1 MKKSLLITVIL
12 AIVLTANSQI
22 IYTKYVYFGNDSIKC
37 TRHKSDSL
45 AKSIIEFEAFLDK
58 TMEEINLGI
67 PLRFNPDVIWNLR
80 AYNIK
85 KDIPNFNIA
94 IYNEEKEFFK
104 LYINDKDSVERMK
117 ARPKKILKP
126 AVKKPQNLVK
136 TAYGLVDYYYL
147 DNFMNKSDAYPHTT
161 QFTYFDINYVHT
173 KVHLFVSNTL
183 GLSQDD
189 NIMYNFT
196 EKNKSIIYRYQT
208 FMGSGKPKELKIKYN
223 VFPDEHNLIIK
234 SVEISGFYNYVANF
248 FIKFWYTSFDY
259 SNINKNELL
268 VNNFLQD
275 RVALTSGENRKIN
288 ITSSTIKSEV
298 QFREILKKSPK

>member
-1 MKKSLLITVIL
+1 MKKLFFLLFIL
-12 AIVLTANSQI
+12 PVMELSAQNTYI
-22 IYTKYVYFGNDSIKC
+22 KYAYFGNDSIKC
-37 TRHKSDSL
+37 IRHNKDSVV
-45 AKSIIEFEAFLDK
+45 KSILEFEEFLDK
-58 TMEEINLGI
+58 RIEEIQLGFS
-67 PLRFNPDVIWNLR
+67 LDFNPDVIWSLR
-80 AYNIK
+80 HYSIK
-85 KDIPNFNIA
+85 KEMPNFDIS
-94 IYNEEKEFFK
+94 IYNEEKEFLR

-117 ARPKKILKP
+117 SRPKKPSKS
-126 AVKKPQNLVK
+126 VDKKTQNFVK
-136 TAYGLVDYYYL
+136 TSYGLVDYYYL
-147 DNFMNKSDAYPHTT
+147 DNYMNKSDAYPHTT

-189 NIMYNFT
+189 NVVYDFN
-196 EKNKSIIYRYQT
+196 EKNKSIIYTYHT
-208 FMGSGKPKELKIKYN
+208 FMGSGKPKDLKIKYI

-248 FIKFWYTSFDY
+248 FIKFWYTSFDF

-298 QFREILKKSPK
+298 QFREMLKKSPK